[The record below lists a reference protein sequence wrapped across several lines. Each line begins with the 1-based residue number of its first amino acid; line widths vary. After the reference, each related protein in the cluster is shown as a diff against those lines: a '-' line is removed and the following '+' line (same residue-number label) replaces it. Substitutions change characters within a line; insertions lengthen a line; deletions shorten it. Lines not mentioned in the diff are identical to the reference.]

1 MSWAI
6 LPSLPPRP
14 SALVA
19 ARPSSPA
26 SRRLVLLPTHPVYL
40 KRPRD
45 ESHAVRASKSPIPLQ
60 TRRAARS
67 PSLLLHNTK
76 HLLTSDPTAVGG
88 AEQCQPHWEPPRSPT
103 DPPHAATRGSP
114 CLPGTSRPGGHPL
127 PGRSHTPKLRTDQ
140 LAALLTTP
148 GSGRGQAATR
158 KSCGS
163 SHSASSLGGRTWDAA
178 PHLHPPQPH
187 STVTEPR
194 GSGRE
199 RRAAVS
205 PTAPQP
211 RHSPPRHPAH
221 AHGRSPPAPPPAAG
235 PRSAP
240 SHPGS
245 LCLTFS
251 GSEGFLTICIVKP

>member
-1 MSWAI
+1 M
-6 LPSLPPRP
+6 
-14 SALVA
+14 
-19 ARPSSPA
+19 PA
-26 SRRLVLLPTHPVYL
+26 PLGAPT
-40 KRPRD
+40 
-45 ESHAVRASKSPIPLQ
+45 
-60 TRRAARS
+60 
-67 PSLLLHNTK
+67 
-76 HLLTSDPTAVGG
+76 
-88 AEQCQPHWEPPRSPT
+88 QPHRSAPRSN
-103 DPPHAATRGSP
+103 TRIA
-114 CLPGTSRPGGHPL
+114 LPAWHIASGGHPL

-199 RRAAVS
+199 RRAAIS

-211 RHSPPRHPAH
+211 PALT
-221 AHGRSPPAPPPAAG
+221 SPAPGSRSRPLPASPTAGRGPPL
-235 PRSAP
+235 SAQP
-240 SHPGS
+240 S
-245 LCLTFS
+245 
-251 GSEGFLTICIVKP
+251 GFTVPYVLRLRRLPDDLHS